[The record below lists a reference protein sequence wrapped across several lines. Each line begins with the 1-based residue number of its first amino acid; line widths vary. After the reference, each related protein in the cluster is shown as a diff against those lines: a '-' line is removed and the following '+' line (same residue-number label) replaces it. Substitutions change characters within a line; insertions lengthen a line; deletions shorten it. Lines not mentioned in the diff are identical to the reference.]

1 MTATAPSIA
10 GRSKPYA
17 QPEYYDL
24 AFSTNRGAEV
34 AFLLAC
40 FRRWARGG
48 VRRVLDI
55 ACGTGPHLL
64 RLAARGYRVTGIDT
78 SPASLAYLAARAR
91 QHGLDVALEMQ
102 DMANFRVPGP
112 VDAALCLQN
121 SQSYLLTNAEILRHF
136 RCVARALRPGGL
148 YVFDRYLMSSW
159 RDPVRRWTWA
169 KRRGDLTVRAS
180 FSVLH
185 DVDPV
190 AQTYEERLALEVA
203 RDGGSTV
210 HRQVHRARLV
220 FPQELRALAALAGGF
235 EVVGCFSNF
244 RLGRPLERA
253 RHPVMMVT
261 VLRRRAR

>member
-1 MTATAPSIA
+1 MTVPGPSIA
-10 GRSKPYA
+10 GGSTPYA
-17 QPEYYDL
+17 QPDYYDL
-24 AFSTNRGAEV
+24 AFSTNRETEV

-55 ACGTGPHLL
+55 ACGTGPHAL
-64 RLAARGYRVTGIDT
+64 RLAARGYHVTGIDT

-91 QHGLDVALEMQ
+91 QRRLDVALETQ
-102 DMANFRVPGP
+102 DMADFRVP
-112 VDAALCLQN
+112 VAMDAALCLQN

-136 RCVARALRPGGL
+136 HSVARAVRPGGL
-148 YVFDRYLMSSW
+148 YVFDRYVLSSW
-159 RDPVRRWTWA
+159 RGPIRRWSWA
-169 KRRGDLTVRAS
+169 KRRGGLKVRAS

-185 DVDPV
+185 HVDPV
-190 AQTYEERLALEVA
+190 AQTYEERLTFDAA
-203 RDGGSTV
+203 QDGDSTI

-235 EVVGCFSNF
+235 EFVGWFSNF
-244 RLGRPLERA
+244 RLDRPLERA
-253 RHPVMMVT
+253 RRPVMMVT